1 MDIIVNDFY
10 GLDMATTKEYGF
22 GGDALLLAE
31 FAKPKFK
38 DTVLDL
44 CTGCGVVPV
53 MMMANGF
60 KGRVTAVDIQ
70 PGAIELCKWTAEK
83 NGVQDRFF
91 PVLADLNELKWEAES
106 FSLIT
111 VNPPYFVS
119 GAGKENEK
127 TSRDLARRES
137 GCTLA
142 QVTKVA
148 GRLLKYGGRFCMC
161 HRPERLCDIIVSMR
175 QGGIEVKRVRFVVE
189 KKGKQPWLVLVEGK
203 RGSKSGVTIEG
214 ELVMKNDDGSNTD
227 EFRAMF
233 GDYMDGH
240 Q

>member
-31 FAKPKFK
+31 FARPKFK
-38 DTVLDL
+38 DVVLDL

-70 PGAIELCKWTAEK
+70 PGAIELDW
-83 NGVQDRFF
+83 
-91 PVLADLNELKWEAES
+91 PAES

-111 VNPPYFVS
+111 VNPPYFVAGS
-119 GAGKENEK
+119 GKENGTE
-127 TSRDLARRES
+127 SRDLARRES

-148 GRLLKYGGRFCMC
+148 GKLLKYGGRFCMC
-161 HRPERLCDIIVSMR
+161 HRPERLADVIFEMR
-175 QGGIEVKRVRFVVE
+175 KNKIEPKRLTFVNNATDSAE
-189 KKGKQPWLVLVEGK
+189 PWLILIEGKKG
-203 RGSKSGVTIEG
+203 
-214 ELVMKNDDGSNTD
+214 
-227 EFRAMF
+227 
-233 GDYMDGH
+233 GH
-240 Q
+240 AGLKINYIQNGR

>member
-38 DTVLDL
+38 DNVLDL

-83 NGVQDRFF
+83 NNIQDRFF
-91 PVLADLNELKWEAES
+91 PVLADLNELDWPAES

-111 VNPPYFVS
+111 VNPPYFATGS
-119 GAGKENEK
+119 GKENGTE
-127 TSRDLARRES
+127 SRDLARRES

-148 GRLLKYGGRFCMC
+148 GRLLKYGGRLCMC
-161 HRPERLCDIIVSMR
+161 QRIERFTDLITEMR
-175 QGGIEVKRVRFVVE
+175 KNGLEPKTIQFVTTAIDKPPYLFLVNAVK
-189 KKGKQPWLVLVEGK
+189 
-203 RGSKSGVTIEG
+203 GVKPQLKIPVNEING
-214 ELVMKNDDGSNTD
+214 V
-227 EFRAMF
+227 
-233 GDYMDGH
+233 
-240 Q
+240 

>member
-38 DTVLDL
+38 DVVLDL

-83 NGVQDRFF
+83 SGIEDRVF
-91 PVLADLNELKWEAES
+91 PVLADLNELDWPAES

-111 VNPPYFVS
+111 VNPPYFVTGS
-119 GAGKENEK
+119 GKENGT

-142 QVTKVA
+142 QVTKAA
-148 GRLLKYGGRFCMC
+148 GRLLKYGGRVCMC
-161 HRPERLCDIIVSMR
+161 HRPERLADVIFEMR
-175 QGGIEVKRVRFVVE
+175 KNKIEPKRLTFVNNATDSAE
-189 KKGKQPWLVLVEGK
+189 PWLILIEGKKG
-203 RGSKSGVTIEG
+203 
-214 ELVMKNDDGSNTD
+214 
-227 EFRAMF
+227 
-233 GDYMDGH
+233 GH
-240 Q
+240 AGLKINYIQNGR

>member
-38 DTVLDL
+38 DNVLDL

-70 PGAIELCKWTAEK
+70 PGAIELCNWTVEH
-83 NGVQDRFF
+83 NHLEERFF
-91 PVLADLNELKWEAES
+91 PVLGDLTKLDWPAES

-111 VNPPYFVS
+111 VNPPYFVTGS
-119 GAGKENEK
+119 GKENGT

-137 GCTLA
+137 GC
-142 QVTKVA
+142 
-148 GRLLKYGGRFCMC
+148 
-161 HRPERLCDIIVSMR
+161 HRPERLADVIFEMR
-175 QGGIEVKRVRFVVE
+175 KNKIEPKRLTFVNNATDSNE
-189 KKGKQPWLVLVEGK
+189 PWLILIEGKKG
-203 RGSKSGVTIEG
+203 
-214 ELVMKNDDGSNTD
+214 
-227 EFRAMF
+227 
-233 GDYMDGH
+233 GH
-240 Q
+240 AGLKINYIQNGR

>member
-1 MDIIVNDFY
+1 MEIIINDFY

-38 DTVLDL
+38 DKVLDL

-53 MMMANGF
+53 MMMAKGF
-60 KGRVTAVDIQ
+60 KGEITAVDIQ
-70 PGAIELCKWTAEK
+70 PRAVELCKITAERNK
-83 NGVQDRFF
+83 IEDRFF
-91 PVLADLNELKWEAES
+91 PVCMDLKDMDYPEYPAES

-119 GAGKENEK
+119 GSGKENPAEY
-127 TSRDLARRES
+127 RDLARRES

-142 QVTKVA
+142 DVTKAA

-161 HRPERLCDIIVSMR
+161 HRPERLSDIIFEMR
-175 QGGIEVKRVRFVVE
+175 KNKIEPKRLTLVNNATE
-189 KKGKQPWLVLVEGK
+189 SKEPWLVLIEGK
-203 RGSKSGVTIEG
+203 KG
-214 ELVMKNDDGSNTD
+214 
-227 EFRAMF
+227 
-233 GDYMDGH
+233 GH
-240 Q
+240 AGLKINYTENGR